1 MTQKDDRPIH
11 ASQRWLSYTLCSL
24 LAWQPLLPALANGV
38 NVAEGNT
45 RLDQAG
51 NGVPVV
57 NIATPN
63 QAGISHNKYNEFNVG
78 KEGLILNNATGQLN
92 QTQLGGLIQNNPNL
106 KAGQEAQGIINEV
119 VAPNR
124 SQLQGYLEVAG
135 KQANVMVANPY
146 GITCDGCGFINTP
159 NATLTTGKPVL
170 GPDGKLQ
177 ALEVTQGAISI
188 QGKGLDASQSGKFA
202 LIARATE
209 INAQLYAQDA
219 TITLGANRVDAQGN
233 ATPIAGQGETP
244 KVAVDTGALGGMYAN
259 RIHLVSSDKGVGV
272 NLGNLNAR
280 AGDITLDAN
289 GKLTLNNSLAQGG
302 ALTATG
308 QSISMS
314 GDHKA
319 SQSITLNSQGD
330 LTQQGG
336 TLVSDQ
342 NIALTSGGTLQM
354 SSGKL
359 TAGNDV
365 TLRARDARVD
375 SSSQIDAARH
385 VDMTLFNSGMTQGQ
399 VTAGQNLTLSGASL
413 VNSGTLAANGAI
425 QSTLSN
431 LANSGTVQ
439 SQGNLSLSGQ
449 SLTNSGKIL
458 SGGALVLTSQTL
470 DQDGT
475 LSAKGKAD
483 LTVSDTLRN
492 GRYGELLSDDS
503 LTLWAGTLQQN
514 GLLSGAT
521 GLTLN
526 SDTLSTAADSLTTS
540 QGKITVNAGNATLG
554 GEWNAGGDL
563 AWHGT
568 TLNTQQGA
576 QIQSGGNLTLQAQQA
591 TLAGT
596 QTAKGALTVEAGSL
610 LHSGKSHAAT
620 LALKADTLTNQGT
633 LVAPVLK
640 INSQTLTNSGLLQGS
655 QTLDL
660 IARLMDNQKGGT
672 VYTANALSL
681 AIPTL
686 KNAGL
691 ITTDRDLV
699 LSGDQLLNSGEINA
713 VNLTAKTQRIDNQQS
728 GLLLAKDKLSLNG
741 MALSNA
747 GQLAADQL
755 TLNTNSIANS
765 GTLQGDSALAIKA
778 TEVTNRGRVLTG
790 GSLNLIADTLTN
802 AGTIQAV
809 LMVLSLAK
817 QFSNQQNGTVN
828 ASGSLGLTTPQFSND
843 GLLAATTL
851 TLDTTALFNTGTLQG
866 SRQLNIGTSTLDNQL
881 DGVLLSGGALTIRAD
896 SLTNSG
902 LLQGQT
908 LDLSTQEWLNNGNA
922 LSEQTAS
929 LTVANT
935 LTNQGKILGQQGM
948 TVSAGSVDN
957 AGWLAATVLSV
968 VGDVINK
975 GLVQGSQSLQ
985 LSGTHLNNAATG
997 QMLSSGALRL
1007 EGQQL
1012 LNQGALQ
1019 GQQLAVKAQTWQN
1032 SGSAQAQ
1039 DRLTADLTGD
1049 MLNSGLL
1056 LSQDRFDLTA
1066 AHILNQGTLA
1076 ADKVVLTA
1084 PQLTNSGLLQGN
1096 SHLQLAIPT
1105 ISNLASG
1112 KLVSGG
1118 ALELA
1123 LDQLDNAG
1131 LLQVN
1136 DDLSL
1141 TGQQFTNQG
1150 SILANNLNL
1159 NVQGAL
1165 VNQQGGQ
1172 LVARENATFRS
1183 QSVNNAGVLAGNT
1196 LAVDSGTVTH
1206 SGIMQGN
1213 AGLTLNS
1220 TELNVL
1226 AGAQLLSGG
1235 ELAVNGGAVTN
1246 AGSWQG
1252 NSLTFGVDSLDNRG
1266 SINAVAG
1273 LTGTV
1278 ANTLQNSGQMG
1289 SLGTLNLSGD
1299 YLTNSGK
1306 LVANRLTLDAA
1317 TLNNTGLWQG
1327 SEWLNAHGD
1336 ALTLG
1341 ASSRTLAGGA
1351 LSLNAGQLTSDG
1363 LVQGGQT
1370 HVTATSWLNRGSL
1383 LGSDSLAVNVTD
1395 ELVNEGSLLSKGNSE
1410 IQAQTL
1416 TNDGAVLSDGSLSL
1430 AGATLNNQGAVQG
1443 NILNLTQNLVN
1454 NAGTLIGL
1462 QSLTL
1467 GIQAFSVPLLTLVN
1481 RSQGSLLTQG
1491 TLSVN
1496 GSTVTN
1502 DGRWQG
1508 QQILLNAQTL
1518 NNGGAIQS
1526 ADALQMALSG
1536 ALNST
1541 AGSKITANGAAV
1553 LQAQSLTNAG
1563 QWLAKNL
1570 ILRADTLNNQ
1580 GEISGVDGLTVAL
1593 TGDFTQQQ
1601 DKTLLTAGDLKL
1613 DAASVTNLGRIQG
1626 NGVWVNSGT
1635 LTNSGRVQGETGL
1648 TLNLTGGLTNNA
1660 TGTLLSQNALTITSP
1675 YWIISGLMQSGADTR
1690 FEGTISGRNDG
1701 SLLAGSDLSLYGSQ
1715 FTNTGWLQAGSLLL
1729 NADALDNSGTLL
1741 AELQGTLTAGS
1752 LNNQGTIQGSN
1763 LALNTQQL
1771 TNGGTLL
1778 GTSGLGINASQVAL
1792 QETGKMFSGGDL
1804 LLSSGDFDQRGQ
1816 VVALGN
1822 LTLQLVNAFTNQN
1835 VIAAGQSLNINSQG
1849 ALTNQGTLQGQS
1861 VNLTAYGILT
1871 NNGQITGGSGASTLN
1886 GSSIAMNAA
1895 GTLQSGGDVTLN
1907 SQSDITVDGFTGTL
1921 GSMTLNAAGSLINT
1935 ALLYAGN
1942 NLYLLANS
1950 IKNLRGDILAGNSL
1964 WMQRDMAGNANAE
1977 VVNSSGTIE
1986 TQNGDITINTAHLLN
2001 QRDGLS
2007 VVSSESSAPQY
2018 SWVTDFEAKIP
2029 LTFFNKGDYGY
2040 VIKSWESGGGSP
2052 GHGAS
2057 PTRYYSSTPTPYLN
2071 QRIKEFASG
2080 VSMVTVTAN
2089 GGAAR
2094 IAAGRDLSLYAGQ
2107 LDNQASNIL
2116 ANNNAY
2122 LSGSNLNNQSWFSGS
2137 ETRYQTYQ
2145 YGYGLSTVPVPETSV
2160 SKGEITSNY
2169 IVYTATGEVRYER
2182 GEGEIY
2188 RAVIQAGGNVSAN
2201 FANDISNT
2209 NTLANAGGVS
2219 NTLATPTLSTL
2230 SQQTI
2235 DGALEKQALSA
2246 GDKTAVNSPEWQD
2259 SLQNALQQINGGSG
2273 LDNVTPELTG
2283 LGKYSE
2289 GDQGNANLGDGAKLQ
2304 NTTTDGKD
2312 LIGTDGKALNQ
2323 YQGKTV
2329 DTSAYPL
2336 PTGENG
2342 YFVAST
2348 DPDSPYLITTNPKLN
2363 GLGQLD
2369 PSLFGDLYALL
2380 GITPGQSPRE
2390 TNEQFTVEDKFI
2402 GSSYFLDR
2410 LNLHPDYDYRFLGDA
2425 AFDTRYVSN
2434 AMLNQTGSRYLNG
2447 IGSDLEQMQ
2456 TLMDNAARAQ
2466 QSLGLKFGVSLTAQ
2480 QIASL
2485 DHSILWWEATSI
2497 NGQTVMVPKLYLSP
2511 KDVTINNGSVIAGKN
2526 VSLTAG
2532 NITNSGSTL
2541 TAQNALTLDSQNSI
2555 SNLNAGLLNAGGNLQ
2570 LSAIGDINNIG
2581 SIISGKTV
2589 QLESLDGSIINQ
2601 TLTNQWNTQGSLGG
2615 WMPQSLSLS
2624 RTEIGD
2630 IGTIQALDSLSLS
2643 AGNNID
2649 ILGAKLTS
2657 GGAMD
2662 LLAGGDI
2669 NVLANTTYSAD
2680 KYQSWRNVRE
2690 SETHSSQGS
2699 EISAG
2704 GPLTVDAGRD
2714 VNVKASQVGSQTD
2727 TTVMAGRDINL
2738 QTQEASTRQ
2747 KDNGTEQRSNDATRT
2762 TLTSG
2767 GDLTLDAGRDVNS
2780 QAAAMVADNN
2790 VNLNAGRDV
2799 NLNTQQTSEYRESK
2813 EGKRQQVDESIR
2825 QQGTEIASGGN
2836 TTIRADR
2843 DATLNA
2849 AQVQASGDVAVS
2861 AGRDLTLNSATES
2874 DYSFFEETKTKKG
2887 FLSKTTTHT
2896 VREDYATQ
2904 EKGTLLSGDNVSLSA
2919 GNDLTV
2925 KGSSVV
2931 GDGKVNLQAGNNVEI
2946 VAATEEQSSYRL
2958 DEKKKSGLMGT
2969 GGIGVTIGSSSSRHQ
2984 VNEDGTTQS
2993 QSVSTIGSTGGDV
3006 NIVAG
3011 GKAHIGGA
3019 DLIANK
3025 NLSVTGDSVQID
3037 PGQDIYRRDEIFE
3050 QKQSGLTVALS
3061 GPVGSAVNTAVT
3073 TAQQAQK
3080 ETDGRLAA
3088 LQGTKAAL
3096 SGAQAVQAGQL
3107 VQAQGGDAKSMVGIS
3122 ASLGSQKS
3130 SSQQHQEQ
3138 KTVSGSTLNA
3148 GNNLTVSATGK
3159 GHSADS
3165 GDILIAGSQLKA
3177 GGDTTLDAARDLHLL
3192 GAANTQKTDGSNS
3205 SSGGSIGVSLGVSG
3219 PSSGLSV
3226 FANGNKSQGNEHGD
3240 GTFWSET
3247 TVDSGGTLSMHS
3259 GRDTTLAGAQAS
3271 GETVKVDA
3279 GRNLTL
3285 QSQQDSDNYDAKQ
3298 TSISGGVSVA
3308 VIGSGGSANLS
3319 MSRDK
3324 LHSNYDSVQEQTG
3337 LFAGKGGFD
3346 VKVGEHTQ
3354 LDGAVIASTADADK
3368 NRLDTGT
3375 LGFSDIHNQADFKA
3389 EHQGGSLSSGGPV
3402 GSDLLTNL
3410 GGIALS
3416 GLGNKG
3422 HAEGTTQAAVSGGS
3436 VVIRDQANQQL
3447 DIADLSRD
3455 TDNANGSIGPIFDK
3469 EKEQNRLKEA
3479 QLIGEIGG
3487 QVADIARTQGQIAA
3501 TKAANEKMKDVKPE
3515 ELAAAEAQWKKANPG
3530 KEPTSEDISKQV
3542 YQTAY
3547 DKAFNESGFGTG
3559 GQVQRAIQAATAA
3572 VQGLAGGDM
3581 AAALANGAAPY
3592 ITKLIADSLPNDPTA
3607 RTLAHAA
3614 VNAALAAAQENN
3626 ALVGA
3631 GGAVTGELLGMI
3643 AVNAY
3648 GKPVSELSESEKQTV
3663 SALATLAAGLAGGLI
3678 GDSTADVVAGA
3689 QTGKTVVENNY
3700 LSNQQRSDR
3709 DKEFDA
3715 CKGSLSCQLQVGAK
3729 WDAISLGQDTAY
3741 SAGMLVGVPQG
3752 LYDSVESLSKSISD
3766 PAATY
3771 DAIKQLIASDD
3782 IFSTMSD
3789 AVKQSY
3795 IDRINLMESEYQKAG
3810 ASGAYNSGVEA
3821 GKLVSDLIGAVA
3833 GGVGVAKVG
3842 TALTEKIVAKA
3853 ASQSLK
3859 DAALIRNADGIH
3871 EVKIS
3876 STPLEGHDRLNTPDL
3891 GGNGKLKPAEAAAAA
3906 QLESAIGT
3914 MERYAPPPGAKSG
3927 TSPDFVITSGP
3938 NKGKT
3943 VDAMYTTD
3951 KLSQKEID
3959 GLNKFYEKN
3968 MNSGSGKDVIQDHLK
3983 KADFVPVDFRVLTPV
3998 NQKIFMNYIKTLPK
4012 SQQEKIIIVRQ

>member
-233 ATPIAGQGETP
+233 ATPIAGQGEAP

-319 SQSITLNSQGD
+319 TQSITLNSQGD
-330 LTQQGG
+330 LSQQGG

-365 TLRARDARVD
+365 SLRARDARVD

-425 QSTLSN
+425 QSTLSH
-431 LANSGTVQ
+431 LGNSGTVQ

-449 SLTNSGKIL
+449 SFTNSGKIL
-458 SGGALVLTSQTL
+458 SGRALALTSQTL

-526 SDTLSTAADSLTTS
+526 SDTLTTAEDSLTTS

-568 TLNTQQGA
+568 TLNTQPGA

-655 QTLDL
+655 QTLEL

-713 VNLTAKTQRIDNQQS
+713 VNLTAKTQRVDNQQS

-755 TLNTNSIANS
+755 TLNTDSIANS

-778 TEVTNRGRVLTG
+778 AEATNRGRVLTG

-802 AGTIQAV
+802 AGTMQAAM
-809 LMVLSLAK
+809 MVLSLAK

-828 ASGSLGLTTPQFSND
+828 ASGSLALTTPQFSND

-851 TLDTTALFNTGTLQG
+851 ALDTTALFNTGTLQG

-881 DGVLLSGGALTIRAD
+881 GGALLSGGALTLRAD

-935 LTNQGKILGQQGM
+935 LTNQGKILGQHGM

-997 QMLSSGALRL
+997 QMLSSGTLHL

-1012 LNQGALQ
+1012 VNQGALQ
-1019 GQQLAVKAQTWQN
+1019 GQQLAVKAQTWRN

-1096 SHLQLAIPT
+1096 SHLQLAIPN

-1159 NVQGAL
+1159 NVQGGL

-1183 QSVNNAGVLAGNT
+1183 QSVNNAGVLTGNT

-1213 AGLTLNS
+1213 TGLTLNS
-1220 TELNVL
+1220 TALNVL
-1226 AGAQLLSGG
+1226 AGAQLLSDG

-1252 NSLTFGVDSLDNRG
+1252 NSLTFGVDSLDNSG
-1266 SINAVAG
+1266 SINARSN

-1278 ANTLQNSGQMG
+1278 ANTMQNSGQMG

-1327 SEWLNAHGD
+1327 SEWLSAHGD

-1351 LSLNAGQLTSDG
+1351 LSLNAGQLTSEG
-1363 LVQGGQT
+1363 LVQGGQA
-1370 HVTATSWLNRGSL
+1370 HVTATGWLNSGSL

-1395 ELVNEGSLLSKGNSE
+1395 ELVNEGSLLSQGNSE

-1481 RSQGSLLTQG
+1481 GSQGSLLTQG

-1508 QQILLNAQTL
+1508 QQVLLNAQTL
-1518 NNGGAIQS
+1518 NNSGAIQS

-1541 AGSKITANGAAV
+1541 VGSKITANGAAV

-1570 ILRADTLNNQ
+1570 TLRADTLNNQ

-1635 LTNSGRVQGETGL
+1635 LTNNGRVQGETGL
-1648 TLNLTGGLTNNA
+1648 TLNLSGGLTNNS

-1675 YWIISGLMQSGADTR
+1675 YWVNSGLMQSGADTR

-1701 SLLAGSDLSLYGSQ
+1701 SLLAGSDLSLHGSQ
-1715 FTNTGWLQAGSLLL
+1715 FTNTSWLQAGSLLL

-1778 GTSGLGINASQVAL
+1778 GTSGLGINAGQVAL
-1792 QETGKMFSGGDL
+1792 QETGKIFSGGDL

-1822 LTLQLVNAFTNQN
+1822 LTLQLVNAFTSQN
-1835 VIAAGQSLNINSQG
+1835 VIAAGQSLNLNSQG

-1861 VNLTAYGILT
+1861 INLTVYGILT
-1871 NNGQITGGSGASTLN
+1871 NNGQITGGSGASTLS
-1886 GSSIAMNAA
+1886 GSAIAMNAA

-2057 PTRYYSSTPTPYLN
+2057 PTTHYSSTPTPYLN

-2080 VSMVTVTAN
+2080 VSTVTVTAN

-2122 LSGSNLNNQSWFSGS
+2122 LSGSNLNNQSWFSGT

-2145 YGYGLSTVPVPETSV
+2145 YGYGLSKVPVPETSV

-2188 RAVIQAGGNVSAN
+2188 RSVIQAGGNVSAN
-2201 FANDISNT
+2201 FANDLSNT
-2209 NTLANAGGVS
+2209 TTSPNAGGVS
-2219 NTLATPTLSTL
+2219 HTINAPTLSTL

-2235 DGALEKQALSA
+2235 GGAVEKQALSA
-2246 GDKTAVNSPEWQD
+2246 GDKAAVNSPEWQD

-2283 LGKYSE
+2283 LGKYSDA
-2289 GDQGNANLGDGAKLQ
+2289 GQSSANLGDGTALQ
-2304 NTTTDGKD
+2304 NTATDGKD

-2511 KDVTINNGSVIAGKN
+2511 KDVTINNGSVISGKN

-2704 GPLTVDAGRD
+2704 GPLTADAGRD

-2727 TTVMAGRDINL
+2727 TTLMAGRDINL

-2836 TTIRADR
+2836 TTLRADR

-3037 PGQDIYRRDEIFE
+3037 PGQDIYRRDETFE

-3148 GNNLTVSATGK
+3148 GNNLTLSATGK

-3177 GGDTTLDAARDLHLL
+3177 GGDTTLDAARDLQLL

-3337 LFAGKGGFD
+3337 LYVGKGGFD

-3375 LGFSDIHNQADFKA
+3375 LGFNDIHNQADFKA

-3436 VVIRDQANQQL
+3436 VVIRDQANQQQN
-3447 DIADLSRD
+3447 IADLSRD

-3487 QVADIARTQGQIAA
+3487 QTMDIIRTKGDIDGLKKAKEKYPTLTADELRKTDIYQTEMQKYGTGSDLQ
-3501 TKAANEKMKDVKPE
+3501 KAA
-3515 ELAAAEAQWKKANPG
+3515 
-3530 KEPTSEDISKQV
+3530 
-3542 YQTAY
+3542 
-3547 DKAFNESGFGTG
+3547 
-3559 GQVQRAIQAATAA
+3559 QAVTAA
-3572 VQGLAGGDM
+3572 LQGLAGGDISQ
-3581 AAALANGAAPY
+3581 ALAGGLSPYAAEQIKKY
-3592 ITKLIADSLPNDPTA
+3592 TGTNATA
-3607 RTLAHAA
+3607 NALAHAVWGAIAAEMSGNSAAAGA
-3614 VNAALAAAQENN
+3614 VGAAGGELAARYLAEK
-3626 ALVGA
+3626 LYGA
-3631 GGAVTGELLGMI
+3631 DTPDKI
-3643 AVNAY
+3643 A
-3648 GKPVSELSESEKQTV
+3648 KLSEEQKQSL
-3663 SALATLAAGLAGGLI
+3663 SALSTLAAGLAGCVT
-3678 GDSTADVVAGA
+3678 GDSTANALAGA
-3689 QTGKTVVENNY
+3689 QAGKNAVENNALSGLEGFGKGMADYGMSQTSLGASMLQGGASPDEIIAALVKNSQGDMPEGQDAVKGLLTAWGEFFGVPVSVLTSNETMTPAKAAEIMASGVPTSEAKLVQFVLAKAVLTVAKSSDLGLSASNQKYVDILSPEAKQHILYGDSPTQGGHLYPGNPGKTVFPQNW
-3700 LSNQQRSDR
+3700 SA
-3709 DKEFDA
+3709 DKVVHEIGD
-3715 CKGSLSCQLQVGAK
+3715 
-3729 WDAISLGQDTAY
+3729 
-3741 SAGMLVGVPQG
+3741 
-3752 LYDSVESLSKSISD
+3752 
-3766 PAATY
+3766 
-3771 DAIKQLIASDD
+3771 IA
-3782 IFSTMSD
+3782 
-3789 AVKQSY
+3789 
-3795 IDRINLMESEYQKAG
+3795 
-3810 ASGAYNSGVEA
+3810 
-3821 GKLVSDLIGAVA
+3821 
-3833 GGVGVAKVG
+3833 
-3842 TALTEKIVAKA
+3842 
-3853 ASQSLK
+3853 
-3859 DAALIRNADGIH
+3859 
-3871 EVKIS
+3871 
-3876 STPLEGHDRLNTPDL
+3876 
-3891 GGNGKLKPAEAAAAA
+3891 
-3906 QLESAIGT
+3906 
-3914 MERYAPPPGAKSG
+3914 
-3927 TSPDFVITSGP
+3927 TSPDTQWFAQTGTGGLYT
-3938 NKGKT
+3938 NAGKPARWAAWE
-3943 VDAMYTTD
+3943 VR
-3951 KLSQKEID
+3951 D
-3959 GLNKFYEKN
+3959 GVRVRVVYEPAN
-3968 MNSGSGKDVIQDHLK
+3968 G
-3983 KADFVPVDFRVLTPV
+3983 
-3998 NQKIFMNYIKTLPK
+3998 
-4012 SQQEKIIIVRQ
+4012 KIITAFPDSNPTPPALKQIKK